1 MCDCVVALMFR
12 QLACGNA
19 GSAGRAAYG
28 VSAVIEWLSLLQIRG
43 TSGACAPHGF
53 GIANGSGAGSV
64 LVGGQQGFHNPTP
77 AGRHGGLPG
86 RLGTEGREFGW
97 TTAAVAQ
104 WRRTRRRISFLHL
117 VGLTDRRLCGH

>member
-1 MCDCVVALMFR
+1 M
-12 QLACGNA
+12 GN
-19 GSAGRAAYG
+19 AGRAAFG
-28 VSAVIEWLSLLQIRG
+28 VICSDRMAFI
-43 TSGACAPHGF
+43 TADSGDERRACVARVF

-77 AGRHGGLPG
+77 AGRPGGLPG

-117 VGLTDRRLCGH
+117 LGLTDRRT